1 MALKRIGK
9 NDCPREA
16 KDLFGKLSLWREES
30 YRQFSS
36 IINCHSRN
44 ISDGIRDLT
53 EEVCDLEA
61 ELSFMRK
68 ERSVLLETVDNL
80 NVEIRQLNAKLR
92 PLDEPGDDVYLD
104 IVKEDHLD
112 EETSEVAQKQ
122 PVKPGMGSE
131 YDTDKDADYLTV
143 IDQAIQEQSQYPFN
157 NGDTLNDTTQDEA
170 LAGDVDENT
179 QMNRH
184 AATDKTGKK
193 HQGQFESNN
202 ATNRNFKSQK
212 TTPKL
217 ATLVCP
223 ECRFQFSTNTNLI
236 IHLKNVHSVSGLSA
250 TPLNNEQTYPDYP
263 TFQRVLK
270 DYQNE
275 KFVLFS
281 HRGSDKNKSDTPDF
295 SDKTLYPY
303 KRLNLGCIHGMPVR
317 QRGIGK
323 RPNQEYLGGKC
334 KAKIRLTLVTQQ
346 GSKFYGK
353 YKVTTFDDNHTN
365 HDVNETSFKMHSR
378 NRRLTPQQRDF
389 YVKEMKVGMD
399 AMNR

>member
-170 LAGDVDENT
+170 LAGDVDENI

-184 AATDKTGKK
+184 AATDKTDEK
-193 HQGQFESNN
+193 HEGQFQSNN

-223 ECRFQFSTNTNLI
+223 ECRFQFSNNTNLI

-250 TPLNNEQTYPDYP
+250 TPLNNEESKEQMGFP
-263 TFQRVLK
+263 
-270 DYQNE
+270 
-275 KFVLFS
+275 
-281 HRGSDKNKSDTPDF
+281 KSDLVARQDMKK
-295 SDKTLYPY
+295 SI
-303 KRLNLGCIHGMPVR
+303 LG
-317 QRGIGK
+317 
-323 RPNQEYLGGKC
+323 PN
-334 KAKIRLTLVTQQ
+334 
-346 GSKFYGK
+346 
-353 YKVTTFDDNHTN
+353 
-365 HDVNETSFKMHSR
+365 M
-378 NRRLTPQQRDF
+378 
-389 YVKEMKVGMD
+389 
-399 AMNR
+399 